1 MAKEPDFLKGLGI
14 QNITEEIQ
22 SGGVNRIIQDWG
34 NKLIEALRV
43 KLKKNKSNASGSLSA
58 NIQPTI
64 EPTSKGEKLIITM
77 NDYWVNVEEGQAPGT
92 MVSAK
97 SLIQWMKEKRRY
109 GAFKSAFDKNIQ
121 SVVAR
126 KISKNIYASGTKAR
140 PFIKPTLTQKRINEL
155 SQNVADYFAS
165 NLFK

>member
-22 SGGVNRIIQDWG
+22 SGGVNAIIQDWG
-34 NKLIEALRV
+34 NKLIAALRA

-77 NDYWVNVEEGQAPGT
+77 NEYWIDVEEGQAPGT
-92 MVSAK
+92 MVSGK
-97 SLIQWMKEKRRY
+97 TLIQWMKEKRRY
-109 GAFKSAFDKNIQ
+109 GLFKSAFDKRIE

-155 SQNVADYFAS
+155 SQNVADYFAA

>member
-1 MAKEPDFLKGLGI
+1 MSETSSD
-14 QNITEEIQ
+14 T
-22 SGGVNRIIQDWG
+22 RIDYM
-34 NKLIEALRV
+34 N
-43 KLKKNKSNASGSLSA
+43 
-58 NIQPTI
+58 
-64 EPTSKGEKLIITM
+64 SKGEKLIITM
-77 NDYWVNVEEGQAPGT
+77 NEYWVDVEEGQEPGT

-126 KISKNIYASGTKAR
+126 KISKNIYAGGTKAR
-140 PFIKPTLTQKRINEL
+140 PFIKPTLTQKRLNEL
-155 SQNVADYFAS
+155 SQNVADYFAA

>member
-1 MAKEPDFLKGLGI
+1 
-14 QNITEEIQ
+14 
-22 SGGVNRIIQDWG
+22 
-34 NKLIEALRV
+34 
-43 KLKKNKSNASGSLSA
+43 
-58 NIQPTI
+58 
-64 EPTSKGEKLIITM
+64 M
-77 NDYWVNVEEGQAPGT
+77 NEYWIDVEEGQAPGT

-109 GAFKSAFDKNIQ
+109 GAFKSAFDKRIE

-126 KISKNIYASGTKAR
+126 KISKNIYAGGTKAR

-155 SQNVADYFAS
+155 SQNVADYFAA

>member
-14 QNITEEIQ
+14 QNITEEIK
-22 SGGVNRIIQDWG
+22 SSGVNSIIQDWG
-34 NKLIEALRV
+34 NKLIEALRT

-77 NDYWVNVEEGQAPGT
+77 NEYWVDVEEGQAPDT
-92 MVSAK
+92 MVSTK

-109 GAFKSAFDKNIQ
+109 GAFKSAFDKRIE

-126 KISKNIYASGTKAR
+126 KISKNIYAGGTKAR

-155 SQNVADYFAS
+155 SQNVADYFAA

>member
-22 SGGVNRIIQDWG
+22 SGGVNAIIQDWG
-34 NKLIEALRV
+34 NKLIEALRT

-77 NDYWVNVEEGQAPGT
+77 NEYWVDVEEGQAPGT

-109 GAFKSAFDKNIQ
+109 GLFKSAFDKRIE

-155 SQNVADYFAS
+155 SQNVADYFAA

>member
-22 SGGVNRIIQDWG
+22 SGGVNSIIQDWG
-34 NKLIEALRV
+34 NKLIAALRT

-77 NDYWVNVEEGQAPGT
+77 NEYWIDVEEGQAPGT

-109 GAFKSAFDKNIQ
+109 GLFKSAFDKRIE

-155 SQNVADYFAS
+155 SQNVADYFAA

>member
-1 MAKEPDFLKGLGI
+1 MAKEPDFLKGLGV
-14 QNITEEIQ
+14 QNLTEEIK
-22 SGGVNRIIQDWG
+22 SGGVNSIIQEWG
-34 NKLIEALRV
+34 NKLIEALRL
-43 KLKKNKSNASGSLSA
+43 KLKSNKSNASGSLSA
-58 NIQPTI
+58 NIEPKI

-77 NDYWVNVEEGQAPGT
+77 NEYWIDVEDGQAPGT

-109 GAFKSAFDKNIQ
+109 GAFKSAFDKKIE
-121 SVVAR
+121 SVIAR

-140 PFIKPTLTQKRINEL
+140 PFIKPTVSQKRLNEL
-155 SQNVADYFAS
+155 SQNVADYFAA

>member
-1 MAKEPDFLKGLGI
+1 MAKEPDFLKGLGV
-14 QNITEEIQ
+14 QNITEEIK
-22 SGGVNRIIQDWG
+22 SSGVNSIIQDWG
-34 NKLIEALRV
+34 NKLIEALRT

-77 NDYWVNVEEGQAPGT
+77 NEYWVDVEEGQAPGT

-109 GAFKSAFDKNIQ
+109 GLFKSAFDKRIE

-155 SQNVADYFAS
+155 SQNVADYFAA

>member
-34 NKLIEALRV
+34 NQLIAALRA

-77 NDYWVNVEEGQAPGT
+77 NEYWVDVEEGQKPGT

-109 GAFKSAFDKNIQ
+109 GAFRSAFDKNIQ
-121 SVVAR
+121 SVIAR
-126 KISKNIYASGTKAR
+126 KISKNIYAGGTKAR

-155 SQNVADYFAS
+155 SQNVADYFAA

>member
-22 SGGVNRIIQDWG
+22 SSGVNRIIQDWG
-34 NKLIEALRV
+34 NQLIAALRA

-77 NDYWVNVEEGQAPGT
+77 NEYWVDVEEGQKPGT

-109 GAFKSAFDKNIQ
+109 GAFRSAFDKNIE

-126 KISKNIYASGTKAR
+126 KISKNIYAGGTKAR

-155 SQNVADYFAS
+155 SQNVADYFAA

>member
-14 QNITEEIQ
+14 QNITKEIQ
-22 SGGVNRIIQDWG
+22 SGGVNAIIQDWG
-34 NKLIEALRV
+34 NKLIEALRR
-43 KLKKNKSNASGSLSA
+43 KLKNNKSNASGSLSA

-77 NDYWVNVEEGQAPGT
+77 NEYWIDVEEGQAPGT

-109 GAFKSAFDKNIQ
+109 GLFKSAFDKRIE

-140 PFIKPTLTQKRINEL
+140 PFIKPTLTQRRLNEL
-155 SQNVADYFAS
+155 SQNVADYFAA

>member
-22 SGGVNRIIQDWG
+22 SGGVNAIIQDWG
-34 NKLIEALRV
+34 NKLIAALRI
-43 KLKKNKSNASGSLSA
+43 KLKNNKSNASGSLSA

-77 NDYWVNVEEGQAPGT
+77 NEYWIDVEEGQAPGT

-109 GAFKSAFDKNIQ
+109 GLFKSAFDKRIE

-155 SQNVADYFAS
+155 SQNVADYFAA

>member
-14 QNITEEIQ
+14 QNITEEIK
-22 SGGVNRIIQDWG
+22 SGGVNAIIQEWG
-34 NKLIEALRV
+34 NKLIEALRR
-43 KLKKNKSNASGSLSA
+43 KLKSNKSNASGSLSA
-58 NIQPTI
+58 NIQPKI

-77 NDYWVNVEEGQAPGT
+77 NDYWTSVEDGQAPGT

-109 GAFKSAFDKNIQ
+109 GAFQSAFNKNIA

-126 KISKNIYASGTKAR
+126 KISKNIYVGGTKAR
-140 PFIKPTLTQKRINEL
+140 PFIKPTLTQRRLNEL
-155 SQNVADYFAS
+155 SQNVADYFAQ

>member
-14 QNITEEIQ
+14 QNITEEIK
-22 SGGVNRIIQDWG
+22 SSGVNSIIQDWG
-34 NKLIEALRV
+34 NQLIAALRT

-77 NDYWVNVEEGQAPGT
+77 NEYWVDVEEGQKPGT

-109 GAFKSAFDKNIQ
+109 GAFRSAFDKNIQ

-126 KISKNIYASGTKAR
+126 KISKNIYAGGTKAR

-155 SQNVADYFAS
+155 SQNVADYFAA

>member
-1 MAKEPDFLKGLGI
+1 
-14 QNITEEIQ
+14 
-22 SGGVNRIIQDWG
+22 
-34 NKLIEALRV
+34 
-43 KLKKNKSNASGSLSA
+43 
-58 NIQPTI
+58 
-64 EPTSKGEKLIITM
+64 
-77 NDYWVNVEEGQAPGT
+77 

-109 GAFKSAFDKNIQ
+109 GAFKSAFDKNIE

-126 KISKNIYASGTKAR
+126 KISKNIYAGGTKAR

-155 SQNVADYFAS
+155 SQNVADYFAA

>member
-14 QNITEEIQ
+14 ENITEEIQ
-22 SGGVNRIIQDWG
+22 SGGVNAIIQDWG
-34 NKLIEALRV
+34 NKLIAALRT

-77 NDYWVNVEEGQAPGT
+77 NEYWIDVEEGQTPGT
-92 MVSAK
+92 MVSGK
-97 SLIQWMKEKRRY
+97 TLIQWMKEKRRY
-109 GAFKSAFDKNIQ
+109 GLFKSAFDKRIE

-126 KISKNIYASGTKAR
+126 KISKNIYVSGTKAR
-140 PFIKPTLTQKRINEL
+140 PFIKPTLTQKKINEL
-155 SQNVADYFAS
+155 SQNVADYFAA